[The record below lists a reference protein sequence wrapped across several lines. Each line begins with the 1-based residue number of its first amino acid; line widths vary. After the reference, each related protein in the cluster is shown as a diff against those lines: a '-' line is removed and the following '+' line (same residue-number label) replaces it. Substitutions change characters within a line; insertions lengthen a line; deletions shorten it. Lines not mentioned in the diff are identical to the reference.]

1 MNQMAP
7 DWVEYHR
14 QRSGQWPALESVD
27 SGEVLTWTMLDDRV
41 GRLAQFLFDSHG
53 IRKGARIVV
62 LAENDIR
69 VLILQFAC
77 MRLGAIMVPLNWRLA
92 PVELAALGQDADPA
106 MVIHDDAWAEAADH
120 IATECDLRRTL
131 SWGSTQPGND
141 FDRGIDAASRMGA
154 SRDNVLDDPTHILY
168 TSGTTGVP
176 KGAFVTNKTLVWQG
190 INCAVPSDL
199 TGPGTK
205 QFNPLPLFHAGGLLT
220 LASGVLMSGGCV
232 AVSRRFDPELC
243 LAWLGDPERGITHFN
258 SPPVMWQG
266 ITETAGWAGTDFSH
280 IRHCHVAGSIMP
292 LEMFELWRGRGVAIQ
307 QHYGGT
313 EMGPTATA
321 LPAADAFRKVGSCGL
336 PVMHTQ
342 IRIVDGA
349 EEDVAPGADGEIW
362 LNGPSVT
369 PGYWRRPDEDCFR
382 DGWFRTGDGA
392 HQDDEGYFFLT
403 DRIKDVFKS
412 GGESVFPAE
421 VERILLE
428 SPAIAEVA
436 VIGISHQQWGE
447 VGRAVVVP
455 AAGVAMTVEDLA
467 AHLDGR
473 LARYKIPRSL
483 VLVDALPRNALGKLD
498 KKVLRATH
506 GTA

>member
-1 MNQMAP
+1 MNQIAP

-14 QRSGQWPALESVD
+14 KRSGDWPTLESVD
-27 SGEVLTWTMLDDRV
+27 TGEVLTWTMLDDRV
-41 GRLAQFLFDSHG
+41 GRLAHFLWDVHG
-53 IRKGARIVV
+53 IRKGDRVV
-62 LAENDIR
+62 VVAENDIR
-69 VLILQFAC
+69 VLVLQFAC
-77 MRLGAIMVPLNWRLA
+77 IRLGAIMVPLNWRLA
-92 PVELAALGQDADPA
+92 PVELVALGQDADPA
-106 MVIHDDAWAEAADH
+106 MVIHDDAWAEAADR
-120 IATECDLRRTL
+120 IVAACDLETTL
-131 SWGSTQPGND
+131 SWGSGQPGND

-154 SRDNVLDDPTHILY
+154 SRDNVLDDPTNILY

-176 KGAFVTNKTLVWQG
+176 KGAFVTNKTLLWQG
-190 INCAVPSDL
+190 INCTLTSDL
-199 TGPGTK
+199 TGTGTK
-205 QFNPLPLFHAGGLLT
+205 QLNPLPLFHAGGLTT
-220 LASGVLMSGGCV
+220 LASGILMSGGCV
-232 AVSRRFDPELC
+232 AVVRRFDPELC
-243 LAWLGDPERGITHFN
+243 LAWLADPDHGITHFN

-266 ITETAGWAGTDFSH
+266 IAEVEGCATADFSH

-292 LEMFELWRGRGVAIQ
+292 LELFELWRAHGVAIQ

-321 LPAADAFRKVGSCGL
+321 LPAQDAFRKVGSCGL

-342 IRIVDGA
+342 IRIVDA
-349 EEDVAPGADGEIW
+349 DAHDVAPGADGEIW
-362 LNGPSVT
+362 LQGPSVS

-382 DGWFRTGDGA
+382 NGWFRTGDGA
-392 HQDDEGYFFLT
+392 RQDDEGYFFLT

-421 VERILLE
+421 VERLLME
-428 SPAIAEVA
+428 LPAIAEVA
-436 VIGISHQQWGE
+436 VIGISHDRWGE

-455 AAGVAMTVEDLA
+455 ADGTSVTVEDLA
-467 AHLDGR
+467 AQLDGR

-498 KKVLRATH
+498 KKALRATY